1 MAICN
6 LCGKESPLIGENLPL
21 CRDCIS
27 RDSPGF
33 ETVQKIRAA
42 SRERVGLPG
51 MPPWEE
57 GAPRCSVCVNE
68 CRIGPGE
75 KGYCGLRTNQGG
87 GLVNLAGTRN
97 KGVVT
102 WYHDPLPSNCVADW
116 VCPAGTGAG
125 YPRYAYDPRGEW
137 GYNNLAVFLGACSFD
152 CLYCQNHQYRHMAAS
167 LSPLRAPRELTRAV
181 KKNTSCICFFG
192 GDPSPQLPFTIKA
205 SRVALE
211 ENPGRILRIC
221 WETNG
226 TMHPTLLKRICY
238 LALETGGC
246 IKFDLK
252 AWREDLHRAL
262 TGVTNGRTLQN
273 FAYAASYLGEREEPP
288 FLVASTLLVP
298 GYVEKEEVGALARFI
313 ARFSPHIPYSLLAF
327 YPCHLLY
334 DLPTTSRRQAEE
346 CREAALEA
354 GLTRVRLGNVHL
366 LS

>member
-1 MAICN
+1 M
-6 LCGKESPLIGENLPL
+6 S
-21 CRDCIS
+21 
-27 RDSPGF
+27 
-33 ETVQKIRAA
+33 
-42 SRERVGLPG
+42 
-51 MPPWEE
+51 PWEE

-75 KGYCGLRTNQGG
+75 KGHCGLRTNQGG

-167 LSPLRAPRELTRAV
+167 LSPLRAPRELARAV

-246 IKFDLK
+246 IKFD
-252 AWREDLHRAL
+252 
-262 TGVTNGRTLQN
+262 
-273 FAYAASYLGEREEPP
+273 
-288 FLVASTLLVP
+288 
-298 GYVEKEEVGALARFI
+298 
-313 ARFSPHIPYSLLAF
+313 FSPF
-327 YPCHLLY
+327 YRPVQPSYTLFS
-334 DLPTTSRRQAEE
+334 P
-346 CREAALEA
+346 
-354 GLTRVRLGNVHL
+354 GL
-366 LS
+366 LSLSPAV